1 MDPNLL
7 SNVDVIGAM
16 QNTTVVSDG
25 RLDSHA
31 TSQPEPSPPTEGWHA
46 EPQVNWL
53 LATSPKKTH
62 WLRVKDEDKARN
74 EDGSKMSR

>member
-1 MDPNLL
+1 MGNM
-7 SNVDVIGAM
+7 DVIGAM
-16 QNTTVVSDG
+16 QSVPPVADE
-25 RLDSHA
+25 RLDSK
-31 TSQPEPSPPTEGWHA
+31 TVSQPQPAPPTEGWHA

-62 WLRVKDEDKARN
+62 WLRVKDQDKERS